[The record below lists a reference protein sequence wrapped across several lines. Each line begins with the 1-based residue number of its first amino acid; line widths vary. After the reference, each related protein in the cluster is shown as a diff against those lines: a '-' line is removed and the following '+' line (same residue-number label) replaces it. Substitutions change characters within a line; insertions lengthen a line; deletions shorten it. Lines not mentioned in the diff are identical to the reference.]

1 MSLLPANHAED
12 IADLALI
19 VEAAKEGGALA
30 LARQT
35 KDLDIQKKADGSP
48 VTSADLAV
56 DALLTERLRGARPAY
71 GWMSEETADNPERLK
86 TRRTFLVDPI
96 DGTRAYMRGKPYF
109 VVSIAVVEDGRTVAG
124 AIYAPA
130 LNELFTATLG
140 AGAQMNG
147 TAISAAA
154 TSALENASML
164 GDEKMFAHPAWTIPW
179 PPMRVEARNAIAY
192 RMALVAAGA
201 FDGAVALSSKHDWDL
216 AAGALIAAEAGA
228 VVCDHKGEP
237 LRFNSAKASNPSL
250 VCCAPGLAPLILQRT
265 RPIDLPS

>member
-1 MSLLPANHAED
+1 MSRQED

-30 LARQT
+30 LERQT
-35 KDLDIQKKADGSP
+35 RDLDIQKKPDGSP

-56 DALLTERLRGARPAY
+56 DALLTERLRSARPDH
-71 GWMSEETADNPERLK
+71 GWMSEETTDNAERLT

-109 VVSIAVVEDGRTVAG
+109 VVSIAVVEDGRTTAG
-124 AIYAPA
+124 VIYAPA
-130 LNELFTATLG
+130 LNELYTATLG
-140 AGAQMNG
+140 GGAQMNG
-147 TAISAAA
+147 AAIHASA
-154 TSALENASML
+154 TTALEDCAML
-164 GDEKMFAHPAWTIPW
+164 GDEQMFKHPAWTVPW
-179 PPMRVEARNAIAY
+179 PSMRVEARNAIAY

-201 FDGAVALSSKHDWDL
+201 FDAAVALSSKHDWDL

-228 VVCDHKGEP
+228 VVCDHKGQA

-250 VCCAPGLAPLILQRT
+250 VCCAPGLEALILQRT